1 MSAFSERRRLP
12 LSLAETLFHP
22 GERAARSPPCEIKVD
37 SKTPGW
43 GGGSTVDPLLV
54 SFYLHQARRKSSICM
69 SFFLAVD
76 FRKILLV
83 NIYSML
89 LSII

>member
-37 SKTPGW
+37 SKTPGR
-43 GGGSTVDPLLV
+43 GGGRPSTRFWLAFTYTGPGV
-54 SFYLHQARRKSSICM
+54 SHLYVCLSFWPSI
-69 SFFLAVD
+69 LE
-76 FRKILLV
+76 K
-83 NIYSML
+83 YYW
-89 LSII
+89 